1 MEKRTL
7 KQIISALLMV
17 GGVGLLVY
25 SSKMGSS
32 TGFAVKEVAT
42 SPASIFAL
50 STGII
55 LFIIG
60 YLLFRNTRY

>member
-1 MEKRTL
+1 
-7 KQIISALLMV
+7 MV